1 MKILRN
7 PEIKRLIIT
16 ILIFTVLACTT
27 AFLINIRCSIFTFI
41 VCALFS
47 IYFLIFTYR
56 RYKNIESISQ
66 KINQILNGYES
77 LDFSAYNE
85 GELSILQSEV
95 YKMTVKLRQQASML
109 QNDKL
114 YLSDSLAN
122 ISHQLKTPL
131 TSMNLALSRLA
142 GDNLTHN
149 ERMEIVNQLRGLLSR
164 TDWLITTLLKIS
176 KLDSNT
182 AIFKKEQVEAKKLI
196 DTALEPLLIPIEIR
210 GLNIKTDIQPNI
222 RLTCDINWTNEAIS
236 NIIKNCMEHTPFGGT
251 LSVSCTQSALFTK
264 IVISDTGPGISETD
278 LPHIFKRFYR
288 GKDSPDYSFG
298 IGLNLASM
306 IVSKQN
312 GTIDARNLKGGGA
325 QFIIKLYSEI
335 I

>member
-7 PEIKRLIIT
+7 PEIKRLIIF
-16 ILIFTVLACTT
+16 ILIFTVLACAI
-27 AFLINIRCSIFTFI
+27 AFAINIWCSIFTFI
-41 VCALFS
+41 VCALLS
-47 IYFLIFTYR
+47 VYFLIFTYR

-77 LDFSAYNE
+77 LDFSEYSE

-131 TSMNLALSRLA
+131 TSMNLALSRLS

-164 TDWLITTLLKIS
+164 TDWLITTCLKFQSWIQIPLYLKKS
-176 KLDSNT
+176 RLKLKS
-182 AIFKKEQVEAKKLI
+182 
-196 DTALEPLLIPIEIR
+196 
-210 GLNIKTDIQPNI
+210 
-222 RLTCDINWTNEAIS
+222 
-236 NIIKNCMEHTPFGGT
+236 
-251 LSVSCTQSALFTK
+251 
-264 IVISDTGPGISETD
+264 
-278 LPHIFKRFYR
+278 
-288 GKDSPDYSFG
+288 
-298 IGLNLASM
+298 
-306 IVSKQN
+306 
-312 GTIDARNLKGGGA
+312 
-325 QFIIKLYSEI
+325 
-335 I
+335 